1 MLTRPCVQ
9 ERTYRWLTLL
19 QKAGDNWAPD
29 VYHNLAEIRERVD
42 WLANTHHN
50 LSKIVAF
57 SSA

>member
-1 MLTRPCVQ
+1 MQ

-50 LSKIVAF
+50 LSKIVTF